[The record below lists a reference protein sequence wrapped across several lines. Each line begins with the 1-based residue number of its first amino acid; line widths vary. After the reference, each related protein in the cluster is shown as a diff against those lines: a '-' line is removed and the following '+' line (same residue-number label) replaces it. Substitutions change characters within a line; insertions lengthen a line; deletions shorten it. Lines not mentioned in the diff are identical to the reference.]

1 MIQDLGD
8 KKLDNAY
15 QNQTPEPG
23 DQFFRFDRDK
33 ILVKTLPGGR
43 LCYPPQENWAARRDS
58 ICFPSATTGT
68 FWNFRQ
74 GGQGT

>member
-43 LCYPPQENWAARRDS
+43 LLLPTAGEPVSYTHLTAVSTDIWTNLITNS
-58 ICFPSATTGT
+58 L
-68 FWNFRQ
+68 
-74 GGQGT
+74 